1 MQLTPVAGYEGRYS
15 ITRDGEVWSHP
26 YTRSDGKRRK
36 GIWLRPAVS
45 IYGYKQVV
53 LTKPDRSRHTLSIHR
68 LVATAYLGEGDGLQV
83 NHKNGDK
90 LDNSVDNLEWCTQE
104 ENLKHAHRTGLIPS
118 RRKLT
123 PEQVR
128 EVRSMIESGLNNVTV
143 ARSLNLEPSLI
154 SKIKTGHIYK
164 EVA

>member
-15 ITRDGEVWSHP
+15 ITPTGEVWSHP
-26 YTRSDGKRRK
+26 YTRSDGQRRK

-53 LTKPDRSRHTLSIHR
+53 LTKPDKSRHTLSIHR

-90 LDNSVDNLEWCTQE
+90 LDNSVENLEWVTQL
-104 ENLKHAHRTGLIPS
+104 ENMKHAFSTGLNSS
-118 RRKLT
+118 RGLS
-123 PEQVR
+123 PDQVR
-128 EVRSMIESGLNNVTV
+128 EIRSLLTSGLKNMTI
-143 ARSLNLEPSLI
+143 ARMLNLEPSLI
-154 SKIKTGHIYK
+154 SKIKTGRIYK
-164 EVA
+164 DVT